1 MNLIEEFKKGQS
13 GGNKGLPMGDGLA
26 NVSKAVNGVQKGRM
40 YGFAGASKS
49 GKSTVVDYAMVLEPF
64 LYSILSENKTNTK
77 WIYFSFELNRI
88 SKEFDFAT
96 FFLYHDFGIEKIKLE
111 EGITYTTKNHTSNII
126 DLSPDYL
133 RGRLQDDNGD
143 TIKVKEEIQE
153 ALKVVYENRIIP
165 LFGEYDAYGNQI
177 KKGLITFV
185 TNKDN
190 PTGIY
195 KYLLDYARNRGA
207 FVNDSKTANRITS
220 YIPND
225 ENEHII
231 IIVDHMRKILLER
244 GFQMKQ
250 AVDKMSEYLCDIRD
264 WCNYTVVPIIHTNRD
279 ITSIDNIRFAK
290 DELYPTSEHLK
301 DTGNIAEDCDYLFT
315 IFNPNDE
322 KYKLEKHFG
331 LSIRDSKGNPI
342 YPNMRTLHLVES
354 RHCIFPQHFRTEM
367 LGNLKSFKQIN
378 IKN

>member
-1 MNLIEEFKKGQS
+1 
-13 GGNKGLPMGDGLA
+13 
-26 NVSKAVNGVQKGRM
+26 
-40 YGFAGASKS
+40 
-49 GKSTVVDYAMVLEPF
+49 MVLEPF

-165 LFGEYDAYGNQI
+165 LFGEYDSYGNQI

-190 PTGIY
+190 PTG
-195 KYLLDYARNRGA
+195 
-207 FVNDSKTANRITS
+207 RI
-220 YIPND
+220 
-225 ENEHII
+225 
-231 IIVDHMRKILLER
+231 
-244 GFQMKQ
+244 
-250 AVDKMSEYLCDIRD
+250 
-264 WCNYTVVPIIHTNRD
+264 
-279 ITSIDNIRFAK
+279 
-290 DELYPTSEHLK
+290 
-301 DTGNIAEDCDYLFT
+301 
-315 IFNPNDE
+315 
-322 KYKLEKHFG
+322 
-331 LSIRDSKGNPI
+331 
-342 YPNMRTLHLVES
+342 
-354 RHCIFPQHFRTEM
+354 
-367 LGNLKSFKQIN
+367 
-378 IKN
+378 